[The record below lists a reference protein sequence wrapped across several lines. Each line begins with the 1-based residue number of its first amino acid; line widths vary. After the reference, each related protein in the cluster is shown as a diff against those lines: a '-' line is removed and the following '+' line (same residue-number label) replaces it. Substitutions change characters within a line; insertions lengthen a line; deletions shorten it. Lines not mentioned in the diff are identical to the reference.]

1 MRRYNNKPQGEN
13 MRIPA
18 ISISQPF
25 KPQNKRTNTSLY
37 LNRPTF
43 SGKDRFEGKS
53 IIQTGLDELKADIEE
68 EIIPY
73 REKYKD
79 TFIQLGKIG
88 YDSQEKLKLVKD
100 YETRLMNKKL
110 NAENNETFIQASKNA
125 LQFEKYKN
133 NIDEF
138 ERTAEFVQKN
148 DYYSN
153 PEILKTIDKNRSKM
167 IRDAK
172 EFAKLEPL
180 YNKTNETKAQMNTD
194 LEQISSKNLPDFHNK
209 IKALD
214 EQNKMAAMLM
224 FISEYPDTTNICNE
238 YKSILKD
245 YNEKKIL
252 MYDLLDRI
260 GRLSY
265 NIQKFKERKNNF
277 EENINDINK
286 FIEENKSYKTENI
299 SEKEIRTTYDKLLK
313 NADNTIAMHSKNLQN
328 YAAAHPA
335 EISPRIADRTF
346 KMQAKILKQLNT
358 MIWNEKQKFY
368 NRINQDFTDKNY

>member
-1 MRRYNNKPQGEN
+1 

-37 LNRPTF
+37 LSKPTF

-125 LQFEKYKN
+125 LLFEKYKN

-153 PEILKTIDKNRSKM
+153 PEILKTIEKNRSKM

-172 EFAKLEPL
+172 EFTKIETL
-180 YNKTNETKAQMNTD
+180 YNKTNETK
-194 LEQISSKNLPDFHNK
+194 
-209 IKALD
+209 
-214 EQNKMAAMLM
+214 
-224 FISEYPDTTNICNE
+224 
-238 YKSILKD
+238 
-245 YNEKKIL
+245 EK
-252 MYDLLDRI
+252 R
-260 GRLSY
+260 R
-265 NIQKFKERKNNF
+265 
-277 EENINDINK
+277 
-286 FIEENKSYKTENI
+286 
-299 SEKEIRTTYDKLLK
+299 
-313 NADNTIAMHSKNLQN
+313 
-328 YAAAHPA
+328 
-335 EISPRIADRTF
+335 
-346 KMQAKILKQLNT
+346 
-358 MIWNEKQKFY
+358 
-368 NRINQDFTDKNY
+368 